1 VPRTLVIGDVH
12 GCSAELDALLE
23 QFHPGPDDRIVFVG
37 DLVAKGPDS
46 KGVVE
51 RARAMGAL
59 GVRGNH
65 DEKCLA
71 WRQAVRADF
80 PGPDAPDAPGAV
92 PTLSPTH
99 QAVCDALDGDDWAW
113 LESLPYWLRLP
124 EHDAIV
130 VHAGLVPGR
139 PLEAQE
145 QVHMLHMRSVRPD
158 GSVSSRVDAGVPWGS
173 RWPGPEEVIYGH
185 DALRGLQRH
194 AHATGLDTGCV
205 YGGALTGYVLPT
217 REIITIPAQRV
228 WSHPDAGPQS

>member
-23 QFHPGPDDRIVFVG
+23 QFHPGPDDQIVFVG

-51 RARAMGAL
+51 RARTLGAL

-65 DEKCLA
+65 DEKCLG
-71 WRQAVRADF
+71 WCQAVCAGQPAAERWA
-80 PGPDAPDAPGAV
+80 
-92 PTLSPTH
+92 TLSPSH

-113 LESLPYWLRLP
+113 LESLPFWLRLP

-145 QVHMLHMRSVRPD
+145 PQHMLHMRSIRPD
-158 GSVSSRVDAGVPWGS
+158 GTVSSRVDAGVPWGS

-194 AHATGLDTGCV
+194 PRATGLDTGCV

-217 REIITIPAQRV
+217 RELITIPAQRV
-228 WSHPDAGPQS
+228 WSKPEAGPQP